1 MLPCCKSLLRFG
13 FQKAVYMKAA
23 KQTEKVMILKHV
35 AREVYKISDA
45 LRGVGEMSEVK
56 IT

>member
-1 MLPCCKSLLRFG
+1 
-13 FQKAVYMKAA
+13 MKAA

-45 LRGVGEMSEVK
+45 LRGVGEVSEVK
-56 IT
+56 ISIT